1 MKIALVFPR
10 FRYPCGDPP
19 LGVGYL
25 ASFLMNHNPGI
36 EVDILDTTFE
46 PDPARF
52 LASKFKNHDY
62 KIVGISAMTP
72 MWPQA
77 STVAGMVKS
86 SSPESFVVLGGPHPT
101 VLPEESL
108 QKGSVDAVCIGE
120 GEETL
125 SELADH
131 LDSPE
136 SVKGLVLKK
145 NGGVHFTG
153 TRDWIDPLDRL
164 PIPALHLLPM
174 DRYLSHWYQLDAV
187 APCLIGTS
195 VIASR
200 GCPYRC
206 SFCQPTLQTLFGKK
220 VRRRSPSHMVRELG
234 ELKSRFSINA
244 FFFEDDTFVSEESWL
259 DAFLEQMTDERL
271 NLKWGCNL
279 RVDLVSEPMLQKLIP
294 AGLVKINIG
303 IESGSERI
311 LRKVYQKGIHLDQVY
326 KAFEILRRLNLV
338 TQGYFI
344 LGAPGETE
352 AEIRKTIH
360 LAVNSPL
367 NVATFNI
374 CTPFPGTDLFQT
386 TKEHIQ
392 GTYGDFDY
400 YKRSVY
406 NEKSGASAQRLPR
419 MKRMAYLRFYL
430 SRARLGL
437 LARYFLR
444 PQMYKRGLSL
454 LRRF

>member
-25 ASFLMNHNPGI
+25 ASSLMNHDQGI

-46 PDPARF
+46 RDPTRF
-52 LASKFKNHDY
+52 LASKFKDHDY
-62 KIVGISAMTP
+62 NIVGISAMTP

-77 STVAGMVKS
+77 CTVAGMVKS
-86 SSPESFVVLGGPHPT
+86 SSPKSFVVLGGPHPT
-101 VLPEESL
+101 VLPQESL
-108 QKGSVDAVCIGE
+108 QQESADALCIGE

-125 SELADH
+125 SELAGK

-136 SVKGLVLKK
+136 SVKGLLLKK
-145 NGGVHFTG
+145 NGEVHFTG

-164 PIPALHLLPM
+164 PFPALHLLPM
-174 DRYLSHWYQLDAV
+174 DRYLSHWYQLDAA
-187 APCLIGTS
+187 APGLIGTS

-220 VRRRSPSHMVRELG
+220 VRRRSPSNVARELG

-259 DAFLEQMTDERL
+259 DAFLEKLTDKRL

-279 RVDLVSEPMLQKLIP
+279 RVDLVSESLLRKMIQ

-303 IESGSERI
+303 IESGSEQI
-311 LRKVYQKGIHLDQVY
+311 LRKVYQKGIHMDQVY
-326 KAFEILRRLNLV
+326 KAFEILHRLNL
-338 TQGYFI
+338 TAQGYFI

-352 AEIRKTIH
+352 ADMKQTIH

-374 CTPFPGTDLFQT
+374 CTPFPGTTLFQK

-392 GTYGDFDY
+392 VSYGDFDY

-406 NEKSGASAQRLPR
+406 DEKSGAPARRLPG
-419 MKRMAYLRFYL
+419 MKRKAYLRFYL
-430 SRARLGL
+430 SRSRLGL
-437 LARYFLR
+437 LARYVFR

>member
-145 NGGVHFTG
+145 KRRGSFHRNARLDRSFGPVAFSRASSPPHGSLPEPLVSTGRRG
-153 TRDWIDPLDRL
+153 TRPDRHVRDRF
-164 PIPALHLLPM
+164 PGVPLPM
-174 DRYLSHWYQLDAV
+174 LVLPAY
-187 APCLIGTS
+187 
-195 VIASR
+195 ASD
-200 GCPYRC
+200 P
-206 SFCQPTLQTLFGKK
+206 
-220 VRRRSPSHMVRELG
+220 V
-234 ELKSRFSINA
+234 
-244 FFFEDDTFVSEESWL
+244 W
-259 DAFLEQMTDERL
+259 
-271 NLKWGCNL
+271 
-279 RVDLVSEPMLQKLIP
+279 
-294 AGLVKINIG
+294 
-303 IESGSERI
+303 
-311 LRKVYQKGIHLDQVY
+311 
-326 KAFEILRRLNLV
+326 
-338 TQGYFI
+338 
-344 LGAPGETE
+344 
-352 AEIRKTIH
+352 
-360 LAVNSPL
+360 
-367 NVATFNI
+367 
-374 CTPFPGTDLFQT
+374 
-386 TKEHIQ
+386 
-392 GTYGDFDY
+392 
-400 YKRSVY
+400 
-406 NEKSGASAQRLPR
+406 
-419 MKRMAYLRFYL
+419 
-430 SRARLGL
+430 
-437 LARYFLR
+437 
-444 PQMYKRGLSL
+444 
-454 LRRF
+454 